1 MVVIKKRLELGE
13 GSLYAAFPIPA
24 FKMLAENGEH
34 AANRVLTVLVA
45 HLGTFNESFPSITR
59 IAEMAGMSRGSVQK
73 GLTVLFE
80 YEFVAKRKQ
89 KTGRHYRNIYYIQE
103 SAYKE
108 VLFSGKAQRRQGKLG
123 ICAGCTKFVSISE
136 VGKWGDTDDYCHF
149 GCGGRIQK
157 FRRAKKSM
165 VD

>member
-1 MVVIKKRLELGE
+1 MVIGFIFWWPVGLAVFVYLVWSNKLG
-13 GSLYAAFPIPA
+13 GSWKPWTLPFWSSGNSAFDDHRDKVLSDLRQEQDDFAAFIKQKLSA
-24 FKMLAENGEH
+24 KDQAEFK
-34 AANRVLTVLVA
+34 
-45 HLGTFNESFPSITR
+45 
-59 IAEMAGMSRGSVQK
+59 
-73 GLTVLFE
+73 
-80 YEFVAKRKQ
+80 EFVAKRKQ